1 MSIFIIWLRVIYKM
15 SLRQHIRRVLNEE
28 KISSKKN
35 PVKIFYYNFLNEQPI
50 EFEGLILVPNWD
62 EVMIKWEVENPN
74 DYSYSRVILKEVIQD
89 EFKSFCSMTNT
100 DYAKY
105 NQYACLIENIPN
117 GCYISKQDRKN
128 IDKHGEQI
136 KQVKFVGWDSRY
148 RFDFDYEK
156 TLIESFGN
164 EIDILVIG
172 NIRNLIQTNLNG
184 GGTYP
189 VNPRHFISDMT
200 DTDFD
205 LWKEELFNTLKDIYG
220 IITANPR
227 IYDNEYDF
235 LNLNIQQ
242 SP

>member
-1 MSIFIIWLRVIYKM
+1 MIYKM

-28 KISSKKN
+28 KISLKNN
-35 PVKIFYYNFLNEQPI
+35 PVKYFYFNYLNEEPI
-50 EFEGLILVPNWD
+50 KFKGLILVPNWD
-62 EVMIKWEVENPN
+62 EEMIKWEVENPN

-105 NQYACLIENIPN
+105 NQYACRIENIPN
-117 GCYISKQDRKN
+117 GCYISKQDRKD

-136 KQVKFVGWDSRY
+136 KQVKFVGLDSSY
-148 RFDFDYEK
+148 MFNFDYER
-156 TLIESFGN
+156 TIIESFGN

-172 NIRNLIQTNLNG
+172 DIRNLIKTIHDETEE
-184 GGTYP
+184 TYP
-189 VNPRHFISDMT
+189 VDPRHFISDMT
-200 DTDFD
+200 DSDFD
-205 LWKEELFNTLKDIYG
+205 LWKEELFNILKDIYG
-220 IITANPR
+220 IIMANPR
-227 IYDNEYDF
+227 IYDNEYDY